1 MLITGADPVAVL
13 VRRDGAECICPA
25 DPLNGS
31 VVGDL
36 VELLLSRRIV
46 FRFRVEDFRGAG
58 VGGVFDEHGDR
69 DACARTRFEHV
80 SAFASTALTGR
91 SCVPLQVVDEDLREL
106 IL

>member
-36 VELLLSRRIV
+36 VELLLPRRV
-46 FRFRVEDFRGAG
+46 VLRLRVEDFGGAG
-58 VGGVFDEHGDR
+58 VGGVLHQDGDG
-69 DACARTRFEHV
+69 DACPRA
-80 SAFASTALTGR
+80 
-91 SCVPLQVVDEDLREL
+91 
-106 IL
+106 